1 MGTLEVSQRRIDAN
15 RRNAIRR
22 TGPKTAEGKEASR
35 RNSLTHGL
43 AGSGVVVAEAEANA
57 TRERLRQWNASLRPA
72 NVFEETLVETIVVE
86 SLRIERCRAED
97 NLTRNI
103 RARRAEHCWGNE
115 RTAVIAR
122 EARSLAKRPA
132 ETALELS
139 TSSPG
144 CDWLIARWRML
155 GHALDTKG
163 EWTAEQTSLAL
174 DLLGVAAELRSTSSP
189 LDAPEGLDL
198 LEHRQALVDDQLERL
213 LDRQEQSLDYLEDE
227 LREATMRGLNVT
239 DDPTLKL
246 IRRYETASFRRMTW
260 ALGFLT
266 KSRAD
271 APAPDQAEPERPAP
285 QTARTEPEPRAKRS
299 HSGRPSLADTLK
311 AEPATARPA
320 AQIQAEIAP
329 RPAGN
334 RRQERRLRLEQGRRR
349 AAEARLQTC

>member
-15 RRNAIRR
+15 RRNAMRS

-57 TRERLRQWNASLRPA
+57 IRERLRQWNASLRPA

-97 NLTRNI
+97 NLARNI
-103 RARRAEHCWGNE
+103 RARKAEHCWGDE

-132 ETALELS
+132 ETTLELA

-174 DLLGVAAELRSTSSP
+174 DLLGVAAELRSASSP
-189 LDAPEGLDL
+189 LEAPEGLDL

-213 LDRQEQSLDYLEDE
+213 LSRQEHSLDRLEDE
-227 LREATMRGLNVT
+227 LRQATMHGLNVT

-260 ALGFLT
+260 ALGLLT
-266 KSRAD
+266 RSRAEV
-271 APAPDQAEPERPAP
+271 PAPDQADTDRPAP
-285 QTARTEPEPRAKRS
+285 QPTQTAPEPRAKRS
-299 HSGRPSLADTLK
+299 HSGQPKFTDALK
-311 AEPATARPA
+311 PEPATARPV
-320 AQIQAEIAP
+320 AQNRAEIAP

-334 RRQERRLRLEQGRRR
+334 RRQGRRLRLEQARRR
-349 AAEARLQTC
+349 AAEALLQTC